1 MGKLVRCVDAD
12 TISKYLG
19 KECINDL
26 NQKCVVVGYCKVYSL
41 FILAVL
47 DKNADNAWSMFPYH
61 DEKEILDE
69 DDVILVHSPMY
80 TQYRYADC
88 IFIE

>member
-1 MGKLVRCVDAD
+1 MGKFVRRVDAD
-12 TISKYLG
+12 TISKYLV
-19 KECINDL
+19 KKCINDL
-26 NQKCVVVGYCKVYSL
+26 NQKCVVVGYNREHRL

-47 DKNADNAWSMFPYH
+47 DKDADNTWSMIPYH
-61 DEKEILDE
+61 DEKDILDE
-69 DDVILVHSPMY
+69 NDVILVHSPMY

>member
-1 MGKLVRCVDAD
+1 MGKLIRLVDAD

-19 KECINDL
+19 KECFNDL
-26 NQKCVVVGYCKVYSL
+26 GQKCVVVGYSKAYSL

-47 DKNADNAWSMFPYH
+47 DKGANGVWNMTPYH
-61 DEKEILDE
+61 DEKEALDE

-80 TQYRYADC
+80 TQYRYSYC

>member
-1 MGKLVRCVDAD
+1 MLLLAIVKHIDF
-12 TISKYLG
+12 
-19 KECINDL
+19 
-26 NQKCVVVGYCKVYSL
+26 

-47 DKNADNAWSMFPYH
+47 DKDANGVWNMTPYH
-61 DEKEILDE
+61 DEKEVLDE

-80 TQYRYADC
+80 TQYRYSDC

>member
-1 MGKLVRCVDAD
+1 MGKFVRRVDAD
-12 TISKYLG
+12 TISKYLA
-19 KECINDL
+19 KKCINDL
-26 NQKCVVVGYCKVYSL
+26 NQKCVVVCYNREHRL

-47 DKNADNAWSMFPYH
+47 DKDADNTWSMIPYH
-61 DEKEILDE
+61 DEKDILDE